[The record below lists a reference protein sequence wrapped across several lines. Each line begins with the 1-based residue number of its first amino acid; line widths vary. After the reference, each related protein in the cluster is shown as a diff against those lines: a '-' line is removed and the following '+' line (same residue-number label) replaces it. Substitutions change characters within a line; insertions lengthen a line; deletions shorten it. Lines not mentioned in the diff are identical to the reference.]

1 MTEIYWL
8 QRLVNISIVFNVG
21 FWACVI
27 VAVVLAI
34 ILFFVWLDDELDKKD
49 ILKRKRYLKRFAY
62 VFAFFTIGVVFIPT
76 QKELLAIY
84 GLGGTIDYI
93 KSNDKARQL
102 PDKCID
108 ALTRYVDSIEKE
120 NEKENEKDD
129 NN

>member
-8 QRLVNISIVFNVG
+8 QRIGNISIVFNVG

-27 VAVVLAI
+27 VAAILAVI
-34 ILFFVWLDDELDKKD
+34 CFIAWMDDGVDQED
-49 ILKRKRYLKRFAY
+49 IPKLKRYLKKFSFI
-62 VFAFFTIGVVFIPT
+62 FAFFTLGAVFTPS

-93 KSNDKARQL
+93 KSNDKAKQI

-120 NEKENEKDD
+120 NKKDKND
-129 NN
+129 